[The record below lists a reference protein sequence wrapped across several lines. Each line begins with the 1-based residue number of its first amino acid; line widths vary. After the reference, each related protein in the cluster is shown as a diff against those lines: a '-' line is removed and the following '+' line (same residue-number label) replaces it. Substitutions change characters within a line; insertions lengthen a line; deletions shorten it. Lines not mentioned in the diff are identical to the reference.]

1 MRFCLLPCLSPKQQ
15 RHGNV
20 LCCRELWQQVMK
32 LPYKARLSIA
42 KVCGFVVRQ
51 RVQSQVGAVYV
62 TCGSTIKGA
71 EDVQKGTLARARFA
85 DDRDHLSWLN
95 RKR

>member
-1 MRFCLLPCLSPKQQ
+1 
-15 RHGNV
+15 
-20 LCCRELWQQVMK
+20 MK

-71 EDVQKGTLARARFA
+71 EDVQQCTLPRTGFSHNGK
-85 DDRDHLSWLN
+85 HLSLLHL
-95 RKR
+95 KRQILKEHQIRLAGPENLLQAFDSKHSIVTS